1 MIGGSGEDSGIKKSN
16 VVNRRMFIFA
26 AAKAVVFFG
35 IVGRLF
41 SLQISENKK
50 YLTLSDKNRLRE
62 ARLPP
67 VRGEFEDYF
76 GNRIAKNLT
85 VYQLH
90 VVPEQVED
98 FKTLIVR
105 LKDILNLSSSEL
117 EELIKKKNKQKPWE
131 TLIVSENLTWDEFS
145 KINFYLHELSGARP
159 VLTVGR
165 NYPYNETYTHVLG
178 YVSEASVED
187 LISNEIIKERNVPG
201 LRVGKTGLEKALE
214 KELIGTNGV
223 QRFEVNAYGKR
234 INQIDFNEGEQGKR
248 IKLTIDTEIQKY
260 TQELLNEKAGS
271 ISVMDIYT
279 GEIIAM
285 NSSPSFDPNLF
296 LYGIEKNKWKEIKSN
311 PLKPLLNKTVSGL
324 YSPGSTIKPIVALS
338 ALENDVITT
347 NMKVNCRGH
356 KHPLELYGMKYHCWK
371 KQGHGYMSLKNAIKQ
386 SCDTYFYEAARLLGV
401 DRLNETA
408 KKFGLGGVVLGEYFN
423 EKKGVVPST
432 KWKKQ
437 AIGQNWYLGET
448 LINGIGQGY
457 IQTTPLQL
465 CLMTAQLANGGHKI
479 YPKIIFDDQQESI
492 ESIKQKM
499 KFAAEKKDEDSNIFS
514 TTEKLFNPKEKNYKI
529 LYRNKE
535 NVKFVLDAMF
545 RSTNEVYGTSFSS
558 RIEDPKYQFAGKTG
572 TAQVKRITKE
582 ERELDLKTNQ
592 IPYKERDHAW
602 FVAFGPYKEPR
613 YAVSILVEHGGSGS
627 ATAAPIAKK
636 LFKFVIDRH
645 ELREKINKK
654 NLASTDI

>member
-1 MIGGSGEDSGIKKSN
+1 MIGTNDPGANKTN
-16 VVNRRMFIFA
+16 TVNRRMFIFA

-67 VRGEFEDYF
+67 VRGEFVDYF
-76 GNRIAKNLT
+76 GNKIAKNLT

-98 FKTLIVR
+98 FKTLMVR
-105 LKDILNLSSSEL
+105 LKDILNFSDNDL
-117 EELIKKKNKQKPWE
+117 EKLIKKKNKQKSWE
-131 TLIVSENLTWDEFS
+131 TLIISENLTWDEFS

-178 YVSEASVED
+178 YVSEASVQD
-187 LISNEIIKERNVPG
+187 LVNNETIKQRNVPG
-201 LRVGKTGLEKALE
+201 LRVGKTGLEKSLE
-214 KELIGTNGV
+214 NELIGTNGI

-234 INQIDFNEGEQGKR
+234 INQIEFKEGEKGKT

-260 TQELLNEKAGS
+260 THELLSEKAGS
-271 ISVMDIYT
+271 ISVMDIYS

-285 NSSPSFDPNLF
+285 NSSPSFNPNLF
-296 LYGIEKNKWKEIKSN
+296 LYGIEKNKWKEIQKD
-311 PLKPLLNKTVSGL
+311 PLKPLINKTVSGL
-324 YSPGSTIKPIVALS
+324 YSPGSTIKPLVALS
-338 ALENDVITT
+338 ALENDVISV

-371 KQGHGYMSLKNAIKQ
+371 KKGHGYMSLKNAIKQ
-386 SCDTYFYEAARLLGV
+386 SCDTYFYEASRLLGV
-401 DRLNETA
+401 DRLNKTA
-408 KKFGLGGVVLGEYFN
+408 KKFGLGKVVLGEYYN

-432 KWKKQ
+432 KWKKE
-437 AIGQNWYLGET
+437 AIGENWYLGET

-479 YPKIIFDDQQESI
+479 YPKIILEDQQESI
-492 ESIKQKM
+492 ETIKQKM
-499 KFAAEKKDEDSNIFS
+499 KFAEENNEQDSMLFS
-514 TTEKLFNPKEKNYKI
+514 ATEKIFNTNQKNYQK

-572 TAQVKRITKE
+572 TAQVKRITE
-582 ERELDLKTNQ
+582 SERELDLKTNQ
-592 IPYKERDHAW
+592 IPYRERDHAW
-602 FVAFGPYKEPR
+602 YVAFGPYKNPR

-627 ATAAPIAKK
+627 STAAPIAKK
-636 LFKFVIDRH
+636 LFKFIIDRH
-645 ELREKINKK
+645 ELREQIKKK
-654 NLASTDI
+654 NLLNT

>member
-1 MIGGSGEDSGIKKSN
+1 MIGSGEDSGFKKSN
-16 VVNRRMFIFA
+16 TINRRMFIFA

-41 SLQISENKK
+41 SLQITENKK

-62 ARLPP
+62 SRLPP
-67 VRGEFEDYF
+67 VRGEFQDYF

-90 VVPEQVED
+90 VVPEQVEN
-98 FKTLIVR
+98 FKTLMVR
-105 LKDILNLSSSEL
+105 LKDILNFSNDHL
-117 EELIKKKNKQKPWE
+117 ESLFKKKNKQKPWE
-131 TLIVSENLTWDEFS
+131 TLIVSENLTWDEFT

-165 NYPYNETYTHVLG
+165 NYPYNEVYTHVLG
-178 YVSEASVED
+178 YVAEASVDD
-187 LISNEIIKERNVPG
+187 LISNETIKQRNVPG

-214 KELIGTNGV
+214 NDLIGTNGI

-234 INQIDFNEGEQGKR
+234 INQIDYEEGKQGKTIR
-248 IKLTIDTEIQKY
+248 LTIDTEIQKF
-260 TQELLNEKAGS
+260 TENLLKDRAGS

-285 NSSPSFDPNLF
+285 NSSPSFNPNLF
-296 LYGIEKNKWKEIKSN
+296 LYGIDKENWNKIKKD

-324 YSPGSTIKPIVALS
+324 YSPGSTVKPIVALS
-338 ALENDVITT
+338 ALENDIISP
-347 NMKVNCRGH
+347 NFKVNCRGH
-356 KHPLELYGMKYHCWK
+356 KHPLELYGQKYHCWK
-371 KQGHGYMSLKNAIKQ
+371 KQGHGFMTLKNAIKQ

-408 KKFGLGGVVLGEYFN
+408 IKFGLGNKVLGDYYN

-432 KWKKQ
+432 KWKKD

-479 YPKIIFDDQQESI
+479 YPKIIANKNQENI
-492 ESIKQKM
+492 ESIKNKM
-499 KFAAEKKDEDSNIFS
+499 KLAAKNIVDENNLLSA
-514 TTEKLFNPKEKNYKI
+514 TEKFFRTGDQNYPA
-529 LYRNKE
+529 LYRNQE

-545 RSTNEVYGTSFSS
+545 RSTNELYGTSFSS

-572 TAQVKRITKE
+572 TAQVKRITDE

-592 IPYKERDHAW
+592 IPYRERDHAW
-602 FVAFGPYKEPR
+602 YVAFGPYKNPR

-627 ATAAPIAKK
+627 ATAAPIAKE

-645 ELREKINKK
+645 ELREEIKIKV
-654 NLASTDI
+654 

>member
-1 MIGGSGEDSGIKKSN
+1 MIGSGEDSGFKKSN
-16 VVNRRMFIFA
+16 TINRRMFIFA

-41 SLQISENKK
+41 SLQINENKK

-67 VRGEFEDYF
+67 VRGEFVDYF

-105 LKDILNLSSSEL
+105 LKDILNLSDSHL
-117 EELIKKKNKQKPWE
+117 QELIKKKNKQKPWE

-165 NYPYNETYTHVLG
+165 NYPYNDTYTHVLG

-187 LISNEIIKERNVPG
+187 LVNNEAIKERNVPG

-214 KELIGTNGV
+214 KELIGTNGI

-234 INQIDFNEGEQGKR
+234 INQIDFKEGEQGKT

-260 TQELLNEKAGS
+260 TQELLDNRAGS

-296 LYGIEKNKWKEIKSN
+296 LYGIEKNKWKEITKN

-324 YSPGSTIKPIVALS
+324 YSPGSTIKPLVALS

-347 NMKVNCRGH
+347 NLKVNCRGH

-371 KQGHGYMSLKNAIKQ
+371 KQGHGYMSLQNAIKQ

-408 KKFGLGGVVLGEYFN
+408 KKFGLGNVVLGKYFN

-432 KWKKQ
+432 KWKKD

-479 YPKIIFDDQQESI
+479 YPKIIYENNQENV
-492 ESIKQKM
+492 ETIKQKM
-499 KFAAEKKDEDSNIFS
+499 KLAEENKSEDSNLLS
-514 TTEKLFNPKEKNYKI
+514 ATEKLFKKDEKTYDA

-545 RSTNEVYGTSFSS
+545 RSTNEIYGTSFSS

-572 TAQVKRITKE
+572 TAQVKRITE
-582 ERELDLKTNQ
+582 AERELDLKTNQ

-602 FVAFGPYKEPR
+602 YVAFGPYKNPR

-627 ATAAPIAKK
+627 STAAPIAKK

-645 ELREKINKK
+645 ELRQKERKK
-654 NLASTDI
+654 NLATTDI